1 MTQRPTKAFTRF
13 RMTCGALPMR
23 RPYSLELA
31 SPSDSS
37 SLVSSML
44 DFLVFLED
52 FLEVLTGVCS
62 GAPPELGVSSP
73 PAATS

>member
-1 MTQRPTKAFTRF
+1 
-13 RMTCGALPMR
+13 MR
-23 RPYSLELA
+23 RSYSLELA

-44 DFLVFLED
+44 DFLVFLEA
-52 FLEVLTGVCS
+52 FLGTLTGVCS